1 MKLTDLVGAGD
12 RVIAGMLPVAAA
24 GIAAN
29 IIRPGVF
36 RMGFGTGGQTA
47 GIVLLALGGPLWLL
61 AVGQILIDVPRGQL
75 ITPGPFSLVLHPI
88 YTFVALLVIPGV
100 GLVLDTW
107 VGFAIGAAL
116 YVSSRI
122 FAPSEERQL
131 ARDFPNEYPAY
142 CARVFLPWL

>member
-1 MKLTDLVGAGD
+1 
-12 RVIAGMLPVAAA
+12 
-24 GIAAN
+24 
-29 IIRPGVF
+29 
-36 RMGFGTGGQTA
+36 
-47 GIVLLALGGPLWLL
+47 
-61 AVGQILIDVPRGQL
+61 
-75 ITPGPFSLVLHPI
+75 
-88 YTFVALLVIPGV
+88 V

>member
-1 MKLTDLVGAGD
+1 VKLKDLVGAGD

-29 IIRPGVF
+29 IIWPGAF
-36 RMGFGTGGQTA
+36 RMGFGTGGLIA
-47 GIVLLALGGPLWLL
+47 GIVFLALGGPLWSW
-61 AVGQILIDVPRGQL
+61 AVGQILIDVPRGRL
-75 ITPGPFSLVLHPI
+75 ITTGPFSLVLHPI

-107 VGFAIGAAL
+107 VGFAIGVAL

-142 CARVFLPWL
+142 RARVFLPWL